1 MKLYSI
7 LSSAARH
14 ADEIYAQLAAPRYVE
29 DFTEEFFE
37 NLGAEAVV
45 LDHDGVLG
53 PSRSAGPDETGI
65 ELLKSAVKAFGPGR
79 VFVLS
84 NTRSKRDIRQETYD
98 KDFPGARYIKAE
110 RKPDPEGLKTAS
122 RLSGVPVEKIAV
134 IDDGLLTGILMAV
147 ATGAMPVYA
156 RRRSFLNESAHA
168 KAVRLFTTWPQI
180 TVVRIFGMFY

>member
-1 MKLYSI
+1 MTLFSI

-14 ADEIYAQLAAPRYVE
+14 ADEIYAQLAARRYVE
-29 DFTEEFFE
+29 DFTEEFFK

-53 PSRSAGPDETGI
+53 PSRSEGPDETGVETIRMAI
-65 ELLKSAVKAFGPGR
+65 EAFGPGR

-84 NTRSKRDIRQETYD
+84 NTRSKRDIRQDTYD
-98 KDFPGARYIKAE
+98 RDFSGARYIKAE
-110 RKPDPEGLKTAS
+110 RKPDPEGLKTVS

-147 ATGAMPVYA
+147 PSGAIPVYA
-156 RRRSFLNESAHA
+156 KRKRMNENLLA
-168 KAVRLFTTWPQI
+168 KTIRLSTTWPQI
-180 TVVRIFGMFY
+180 AVVRLFGMFF